1 MVRSATILLAAA
13 TISFVQPAQAQETG
27 MPTFNAP
34 YRAFTNHEA
43 GVDVSFPDGGGT
55 AFEGHYRFG
64 RRQLDIGF
72 RAGWFDPGGVADT
85 RVLLGASVRHR
96 VISRSESFPLDG
108 ALVVGI
114 GASLADNANLVSIP
128 AGLSVGRRLTL
139 RNSPVVIIPY
149 AQPTLFLLTGDLI
162 NTEVKFALGLGADFR
177 LSPQF
182 VVRLSGGV
190 GNLEGISLGAV
201 WVR

>member
-114 GASLADNANLVSIP
+114 P

-162 NTEVKFALGLGADFR
+162 DTEVKFALGLGADFR